1 MTRKEKR
8 ARAEKK
14 RQEIK
19 AKICQY
25 LADAYNATKDAE
37 WSCKRT
43 DEYVMRLLEA
53 DPRSGSLIR
62 SAHMEVRIEIQNK
75 MVNPPGQS
83 QAATHAREK
92 PVCATTGR
100 ADIGG

>member
-8 ARAEKK
+8 ALADKK
-14 RQEIK
+14 RADIK

-25 LADAYNATKDAE
+25 LADAYNATKDAA

-43 DEYVMRLLEA
+43 DEYVDRLLRE
-53 DPRSGSLIR
+53 DPRAGSLIR

-75 MVNPPGQS
+75 MITTPGQS

-100 ADIGG
+100 ANIGG